1 MVSADRLVA
10 ALLVLQARGRV
21 TAAQLAAELE
31 VSEKTARRD
40 LDALARAGVPVYPQ
54 VGRNGGWQL
63 LGGARTDLS
72 GLTAGEAQALFL
84 AAGTATARASDVS
97 RALRKLTQALPAP
110 FRAEAEAAAAAVV
123 VDPTAWGGATVPPPP
138 HLDELQR
145 AVIQRRRVVL
155 GYVDRQGN
163 PTERTIDPLGLVA
176 KGQAWYLLADTD
188 AGRRTFRVN
197 RVRSVTV
204 TAEAA
209 SRPEGFDLAA
219 AWQDVVDTVGEHRLR
234 VRATVT
240 IGRAYVAGLRG
251 QFGADMLFAELDE
264 TVAGD
269 GDRVR
274 VIVGGPAPWIV
285 AQHLAGWGSLVQ
297 VEEPDEV
304 RAELRRIGHELA
316 EVYGPA

>member
-1 MVSADRLVA
+1 MA

-21 TAAQLAAELE
+21 TAVQLAAELE

-72 GLTAGEAQALFL
+72 GLTASEAQALFL
-84 AAGTATARASDVS
+84 AAGTATARAADVTS
-97 RALRKLTQALPAP
+97 ALRKLTQALPAP
-110 FRAEAEAAAAAVV
+110 FRAEAQAAAAAVV
-123 VDPTAWGGATVPPPP
+123 VDPTAWGATAVPPPP

-145 AVIQRRRVVL
+145 AVIARRRVVL
-155 GYVDRQGN
+155 GYVDRERN
-163 PTERTIDPLGLVA
+163 TTERTVDPLGLVA
-176 KGQAWYLLADTD
+176 KGQAWYLLAGTA

-204 TAEAA
+204 LDEPAV
-209 SRPEGFDLAA
+209 RPDGFDLAA

-234 VRATVT
+234 VRATVA
-240 IGRAYVAGLRG
+240 IDRIHVSGLRS
-251 QFGADMLFAELDE
+251 QFGADMLFAELDD
-264 TVAGD
+264 AGV
-269 GDRVR
+269 GGRARVM
-274 VIVGGPAPWIV
+274 VGGPTTAIV
-285 AQHLAGWGSLVQ
+285 AQHLAGWGAVVE

-304 RAELRRIGHELA
+304 RAELRRIGRELA
-316 EVYGPA
+316 AVYGP